1 MRVGWLAGL
10 SLIALVAPSAWA
22 DEWSHQYPLKGR
34 PDVHVKTDDG
44 SVRIDTGA
52 GAAIEAQV
60 TTRGWR
66 IAPGEVTITESQTGD
81 RVDIE
86 VRLPK
91 GVHIGMGNRSIDVVL
106 RMPKE
111 ADLEVHTGD
120 GSIVAQPVTGRVS
133 LSTGDG
139 SITVDGLQGEI
150 SLHTG
155 DGSIRATGLS
165 GRLKADTGDGSMN
178 VRGRFDVLDLRTGDG
193 GIDAAAE
200 PGSKVEAAW
209 SLRSGDGSITL
220 RVPDGL
226 GAELDAQSG
235 DGSISVDKPV
245 TVSGTI
251 REHAIRGALGPGGL
265 PLQIYTGDGS
275 IRLSGL

>member
-1 MRVGWLAGL
+1 MRVAWLAGL
-10 SLIALVAPSAWA
+10 ALVALVAPPARG
-22 DEWSHQYPLKGR
+22 DEWSRQYSLKGR

-44 SVRIDTGA
+44 SVRIDTGTES
-52 GAAIEAQV
+52 AIEAQV
-60 TTRGWR
+60 TTKGWR
-66 IAPGEVTITESQTGD
+66 IAPEEVTITESQTGD

-91 GVHIGMGNRSIDVVL
+91 GTHFGMGNRSIDVVL

-111 ADLEVHTGD
+111 ADLEVRTGD
-120 GSIVAQPVTGRVS
+120 GSIVVQPVSGRAS

-178 VRGRFDVLDLRTGDG
+178 VRGRFDVLELRTGDG
-193 GIDAAAE
+193 GIVAAAE

-220 RVPDGL
+220 RVPEGL
-226 GAELDAQSG
+226 GAELDAHTG
-235 DGSISVDKPV
+235 DGSITVDKPV

-251 REHAIRGALGPGGL
+251 REHTVRGPLGPGGL

-275 IRLSGL
+275 IRLTGL

>member
-10 SLIALVAPSAWA
+10 SLIALVVPSAWA

-44 SVRIDTGA
+44 SVRIDTGT
-52 GAAIEAQV
+52 GSAIEAQV
-60 TTRGWR
+60 TTKGWR
-66 IAPGEVTITESQTGD
+66 IAPGEVTITDSQTGD

-91 GVHIGMGNRSIDVVL
+91 GTHFGMGNRSIDVVL

-111 ADLEVHTGD
+111 ADLEV
-120 GSIVAQPVTGRVS
+120 R
-133 LSTGDG
+133 TGDG

-150 SLHTG
+150 ILHTG

-165 GRLKADTGDGSMN
+165 GRLKADTGDGSMH

-200 PGSKVEAAW
+200 AGSKVDAAW

-235 DGSISVDKPV
+235 DGSISVDKPI
-245 TVSGTI
+245 TVSGAI
-251 REHAIRGALGPGGL
+251 REHSVRGNLGPGGL
-265 PLQIYTGDGS
+265 PLKIYTGDGS